1 LKSSSTNPL
10 VSLDRKM
17 TTSYQTWT
25 SSSHIRHPWFDTTI
39 MKRKHAETVSA
50 DEELDTHVPTGARV
64 TVKAPP
70 PKRRRTYSN
79 LESGFAHMSQG
90 EWSATASGA
99 LPSASSASYPSVQ
112 ELLPPNSLDMDADMR
127 SSPIEPGPIQR
138 LTYTVE
144 EPTIP
149 EVTMKTSSWYEPE
162 PDRIVIT
169 DMDSFT
175 QSDEEE
181 EGEEADLRIN
191 PVLLG
196 QILTN
201 GIDACSSSG
210 SRPPLRS
217 TSQALVLFKPL
228 PFSEREIERVKEV
241 QAKQKREA
249 EDKQV
254 ERDSDSDA
262 MDVEP

>member
-1 LKSSSTNPL
+1 
-10 VSLDRKM
+10 
-17 TTSYQTWT
+17 
-25 SSSHIRHPWFDTTI
+25 
-39 MKRKHAETVSA
+39 MKRKHGETVSA

-64 TVKAPP
+64 TATAKVPP

-79 LESGFAHMSQG
+79 LENGFAHMSLG
-90 EWSATASGA
+90 GWSATTSSA
-99 LPSASSASYPSVQ
+99 LPSGSLVSYPSVQ
-112 ELLPPNSLDMDADMR
+112 ELLPPNNLDMDADMR
-127 SSPIEPGPIQR
+127 SSPIGPGPIQR

-144 EPTIP
+144 EPTIA

-181 EGEEADLRIN
+181 EEEADLRVN

-196 QILTN
+196 QIRTN
-201 GIDACSSSG
+201 GIDPCSSSR

-228 PFSEREIERVKEV
+228 PFSETEIERVKEV

-254 ERDSDSDA
+254 ERDSESDSDA